1 MRELTILHDCNSPFI
16 VGFYGNFNHN
26 KEISIVMEHMVG
38 VAALWGSGWCGRLVG
53 KWLVWPPCGEV
64 VGVAALWGSGWC
76 GRLVRKWLVW
86 PPQEALF
93 AECLINYFER
103 ACVVFNCTV

>member
-38 VAALWGSGWCGRLVG
+38 VATLWESGGCGRLVG
-53 KWLVWPPCGEV
+53 KWLVWPPQG
-64 VGVAALWGSGWC
+64 
-76 GRLVRKWLVW
+76 
-86 PPQEALF
+86 ALF

-103 ACVVFNCTV
+103 SCVVFNCTV

>member
-38 VAALWGSGWCGRLVG
+38 VAALWGSGGCGRLVG
-53 KWLVWPPCGEV
+53 
-64 VGVAALWGSGWC
+64 
-76 GRLVRKWLVW
+76 KWLVW

-93 AECLINYFER
+93 AEFLIDYFER

>member
-38 VAALWGSGWCGRLVG
+38 VVASWGGGACGRLMG
-53 KWLVWPPCGEV
+53 RWWVWPPHVEGPVCV
-64 VGVAALWGSGWC
+64 SVHV
-76 GRLVRKWLVW
+76 
-86 PPQEALF
+86 EA
-93 AECLINYFER
+93 
-103 ACVVFNCTV
+103 

>member
-64 VGVAALWGSGWC
+64 VGVAALCESGWC
-76 GRLVRKWLVW
+76 GHLKRPYSLSVS
-86 PPQEALF
+86 
-93 AECLINYFER
+93 LIILSVHVL
-103 ACVVFNCTV
+103 CSIVQCDK

>member
-38 VAALWGSGWCGRLVG
+38 VAALWGSGWCGRLVR
-53 KWLVWPPCGEV
+53 KWWVWPPCGKV

-76 GRLVRKWLVW
+76 GRLKRPYSLSVS
-86 PPQEALF
+86 
-93 AECLINYFER
+93 LIILSVHVL
-103 ACVVFNCTV
+103 CSIVQCDK